1 MDTAHQR
8 WNETWKSPEGRLDWS
23 TPEADVVACAQKA
36 YETGARRA
44 LDLGWVGIGRHAL
57 ALATLGFDV
66 DALDGS
72 ESGLANL
79 QRSAGDLG
87 LAVRGHRAAGCGW

>member
-44 LDLGWVGIGRHAL
+44 LDLGCGIGRIGL
-57 ALATLGFDV
+57 GMATLGFDV

-72 ESGLANL
+72 AKADLPISSGRPAI
-79 QRSAGDLG
+79 
-87 LAVRGHRAAGCGW
+87 